1 MWHTQAFSVPPL
13 PLFRTLRINPLK
25 PGTTAGT
32 LQAEKH
38 RCRLLQVASGR
49 VLGWRPSGCPR
60 ALPGHAEKRHA
71 HSGGSVCHG
80 YLPKLA
86 LKLAQ
91 RLPRAGCWHSAAP
104 LAEESLALRRVQT
117 VCQQILIP
125 EILIQ
130 SGEVAEFS
138 ELGH

>member
-1 MWHTQAFSVPPL
+1 MLHSQAV
-13 PLFRTLRINPLK
+13 LFRTLRVNPLK
-25 PGTTAGT
+25 VGTTAGT

-38 RCRLLQVASGR
+38 RFRLLQVGCGR
-49 VLGWRPSGCPR
+49 ALGWRPSGCPR

-71 HSGGSVCHG
+71 HRGGSVCQR

-125 EILIQ
+125 KILIQ
-130 SGEVAEFS
+130 PEEVAEFS
-138 ELGH
+138 DLGH